1 MKAEAHEL
9 VIRRILVALD
19 ASRPSLAALE
29 AAAELAACLKAEL
42 AGLFVEDI
50 NLLRLAG
57 LPFAREIRY
66 PSAVIQEMESP
77 RLERELKVQAAQVR
91 QTLMAAAEQAQVT
104 WSFRVVRGQVTAE
117 VLAAA
122 LEADLLSLGIASWPA
137 TRRGQL
143 GSTARIVAVEAPRA
157 VLLLQQGDKIRRPVL
172 ITYDGSPAA
181 SQALALA
188 AHLGSIPEPATRR
201 LLTVLILSGE
211 EVGSTAQRLEREAS
225 TWLQERGLQAG
236 FRRLAQAD
244 VAHLAQAVQAEQG
257 GLLILA
263 GKKLLIHAEAI
274 QRLLDKI
281 DCPILLIRSSRTET
295 ELL

>member
-1 MKAEAHEL
+1 MKAAEQAL

-19 ASRPSLAALE
+19 ASRPSLAALQ
-29 AAAELAACLKAEL
+29 AAAQLAAHLKAEL

-66 PSAVIQEMESP
+66 PSAVAQQIASP
-77 RLERELKVQAAQVR
+77 RLEQELKAQAAQAR
-91 QTLMAAAEQAQVT
+91 QALAAAAAQAQVA

-137 TRRGQL
+137 ARRGHM
-143 GSTARIVAVEAPRA
+143 GSTARTVAVEAPRA
-157 VLLLQQGDKIRRPVL
+157 VLLLQYGDRIKEPILV
-172 ITYDGSPAA
+172 TYDGSPAA
-181 SQALALA
+181 RQALAIAVQL
-188 AHLGSIPEPATRR
+188 SPSTEPAKRR
-201 LLTVLILSGE
+201 PLTVLILAAGAVESPA
-211 EVGSTAQRLEREAS
+211 SLLERQVS
-225 TWLQERGLQAG
+225 VWLHERGLQAN

-244 VAHLAQAVQAEQG
+244 VSHLAQAVQVEHG

-263 GKKLLIHAEAI
+263 GQGFSIHAEAI
-274 QRLLDKI
+274 QALLNQI
-281 DCPILLIRSSRTET
+281 DCPILLIRSLKE
-295 ELL
+295 E